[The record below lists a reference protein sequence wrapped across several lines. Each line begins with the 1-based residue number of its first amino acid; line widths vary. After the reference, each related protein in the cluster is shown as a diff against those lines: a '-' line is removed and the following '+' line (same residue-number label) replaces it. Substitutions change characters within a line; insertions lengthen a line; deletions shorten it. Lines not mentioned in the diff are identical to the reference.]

1 MATVVFG
8 LADIVAEGSGAGAI
22 FLRLLDG
29 PLALS
34 WSHCSMT
41 SDFIAEITA
50 LRYRSLR
57 QVYHQ
62 VRHDIGYVANEL
74 IENAVKFRVSGE
86 IGISAS
92 IVGERFRMRVSNFI
106 DNENAAR
113 FQHLLA
119 QITNDDPS
127 DLLIQQI
134 EKNAALTFGTES
146 GLGLLTLMSDYEAEL
161 AWTFDAN
168 RPNGPTHLETYA
180 SLPIPS
186 VQDR

>member
-8 LADIVAEGSGAGAI
+8 LEDLVTDSSGDGST

-50 LRYRSLR
+50 LRYRRLR

-92 IVGERFRMRVSNFI
+92 IEGERFRMRVSNFI
-106 DNENAAR
+106 DNENAER

-119 QITNDDPS
+119 QITNDNPS

-134 EKNAALTFGTES
+134 EKNAASTFGTES
-146 GLGLLTLMSDYEAEL
+146 GLGLLTLMSDYEADL
-161 AWTFDAN
+161 AWTFDSK

-186 VQDR
+186 IHND

>member
-8 LADIVAEGSGAGAI
+8 LADLVANSSADSAT

-41 SDFIAEITA
+41 SDFIAEISA
-50 LRYRSLR
+50 LRYKRLR

-92 IVGERFRMRVSNFI
+92 IEGERFRMRVSNFI
-106 DNENAAR
+106 DNETAAR

-119 QITNDDPS
+119 QITTDDPS
-127 DLLIQQI
+127 DLLIRQI
-134 EKNAALTFGTES
+134 EKNAASTFGSES
-146 GLGLLTLMSDYEAEL
+146 GLGLLTLMSDYETDL

-186 VQDR
+186 VQNG

>member
-1 MATVVFG
+1 MTTVVFG
-8 LADIVAEGSGAGAI
+8 LEDLVTKSAGDATL
-22 FLRLLDG
+22 LRLLDG
-29 PLALS
+29 PLDLS

-57 QVYHQ
+57 KVYYE

-86 IGISAS
+86 IDISAS
-92 IVGERFRMRVSNFI
+92 IEGERFRMKVSNFI
-106 DNENAAR
+106 DNENATR

-119 QITNDDPS
+119 QLTADDPS
-127 DLLIQQI
+127 ELLIRQI

-146 GLGLLTLMSDYEAEL
+146 GLGLLTLMSDYDADL
-161 AWTFDAN
+161 AWVFDAN
-168 RPNGPTHLETYA
+168 QPNGRTHLETYA
-180 SLPIPS
+180 SLPVPS
-186 VQDR
+186 VQNR